1 MYYEVFADPINLARY
16 MRLHRGLTQQQVAQ
30 QAGISIQD
38 IVRIERGQKNLEKRK
53 YRFLADYYHLPADA
67 IFNDEVGTALPM
79 LTQRPNSARKRFSR
93 LSRRLQRQDEL
104 ERAGE
109 AYVAEQERLK
119 LQGTPYA
126 IGVNEA
132 YADDPSS
139 GYDIF
144 SFTQSGEPIF
154 ITVKTT
160 RSGVSDPF
168 TLSGSELEVAS
179 YCCANSLNYELHL
192 VYHMNSK
199 RYAPSQIVYN
209 AGQVLSFIK
218 EPTEFIVWRR

>member
-16 MRLHRGLTQQQVAQ
+16 MRLHLGLTQQQVAQ

-79 LTQRPNSARKRFSR
+79 LTQRPNSTRKRFSR

-132 YADDPSS
+132 YADDPFS

-168 TLSGSELEVAS
+168 TLSGSELEAAS

>member
-16 MRLHRGLTQQQVAQ
+16 MRLHLGLTQQQVAQ

-132 YADDPSS
+132 YADDPFS

-160 RSGVSDPF
+160 QGGAGEPF
-168 TLSGSELEVAS
+168 SLTERELDVAR
-179 YCCANSLNYELHL
+179 YCCANSLNYELRL

-218 EPTEFIVWRR
+218 EPTEYTVWRR

>member
-1 MYYEVFADPINLARY
+1 MYYEVFSDPINLARY

>member
-16 MRLHRGLTQQQVAQ
+16 MRLHLGLTQQQVAQ

-218 EPTEFIVWRR
+218 EPTEYIVWRR

>member
-1 MYYEVFADPINLARY
+1 MYMEVFSDPVNLARY
-16 MRLHRGLTQQQVAQ
+16 MRLHLGLTQQQVAQ
-30 QAGISIQD
+30 ETGMSIQD

-67 IFNDEVGTALPM
+67 IFNDEVGAALPM
-79 LTQRPNSARKRFSR
+79 LSQRPNSTRKRFSR
-93 LSRRLQRQDEL
+93 LSRRIQRQDEL

-109 AYVAEQERLK
+109 AYVAEQERQK
-119 LQGTPYA
+119 LRGTPYA
-126 IGVNEA
+126 VGVNEA
-132 YADDPSS
+132 YADDPFS

-144 SFTQSGEPIF
+144 SFTQDGEPVF

-160 RSGVSDPF
+160 RSGAGDPF
-168 TLSGSELEVAS
+168 MLSDNELEVAE

-192 VYHMNSK
+192 VYHMNS
-199 RYAPSQIVYN
+199 RRGAPSQIVYN

-218 EPTEFIVWRR
+218 EPTEYIVWRR

>member
-16 MRLHRGLTQQQVAQ
+16 MRLHLGLTQQQVAQ
-30 QAGISIQD
+30 ESGVSIQD
-38 IVRIERGQKNLEKRK
+38 IVRIERGQKNLELRK
-53 YRFLADYYHLPADA
+53 YKRLAEYYHLPADA
-67 IFNDEVGTALPM
+67 IFNDEVGTALPT
-79 LTQRPNSARKRFSR
+79 LTQRPNIVQKRFSR
-93 LSRRLQRQDEL
+93 LSRRLQHQDEL

-132 YADDPSS
+132 YADDPFS

>member
-16 MRLHRGLTQQQVAQ
+16 MRLHLGLTQQQVAQ

-38 IVRIERGQKNLEKRK
+38 IVRIERGQKNLEQRK
-53 YRFLADYYHLPADA
+53 YKRLAEYYHLPADA

-192 VYHMNSK
+192 VYHMNSRK
-199 RYAPSQIVYN
+199 DAPSQIVYN

-218 EPTEFIVWRR
+218 EPTEYIVWRR